1 MMDQFVPIVRERSC
15 IDGAVSELQNATDAA
30 TAITHLMP

>member
-1 MMDQFVPIVRERSC
+1 MMNEFVPIVREQSC
-15 IDGAVSELQNATDAA
+15 IGGKASELQRYDAA